1 MRSRV
6 DIKTEAKEIL
16 RSAKVSPIL
25 ITLIVMAIAFVLN
38 RVMILVEYGTLF
50 PIGFIQRYADAY
62 QQAFATGDVSALQ
75 ALAAS
80 LPESTTMS
88 FFFSTLVSLF
98 MVILNAGYFIYCMG
112 IRQGVEMP
120 YSTLTEGLS
129 VAGKLIWCW
138 VQLTVR
144 TFLWSMLFIIPGIV
158 AAYRYRFAYYN
169 LLTASTLSAG
179 EAIRLSCQ
187 QTAGIKMDLFVLDL
201 SFIGWL
207 LLSAITMSLLD
218 MWLTPYITL
227 CDLAYFEDAQKRLGR
242 SPYNSSQ
249 TPPSSGEPWEL

>member
-1 MRSRV
+1 
-6 DIKTEAKEIL
+6 
-16 RSAKVSPIL
+16 
-25 ITLIVMAIAFVLN
+25 
-38 RVMILVEYGTLF
+38 
-50 PIGFIQRYADAY
+50 
-62 QQAFATGDVSALQ
+62 
-75 ALAAS
+75 
-80 LPESTTMS
+80 
-88 FFFSTLVSLF
+88 
-98 MVILNAGYFIYCMG
+98 
-112 IRQGVEMP
+112 MP

-169 LLTASTLSAG
+169 LLTDSNLSAG

-207 LLSAITMSLLD
+207 LLYAITMSLLD

-249 TPPSSGEPWEL
+249 TPPSSGNANHGATPRSKDAILPAVTCTPFGRPVEPEVKRI

>member
-169 LLTASTLSAG
+169 ILTNDSLSAG
-179 EAIRLSCQ
+179 EAIRLSCR
-187 QTAGIKMDLFVLDL
+187 QTSGIKGELFILDL
-201 SFIGWL
+201 SFIGWEIVASLTFGL
-207 LLSAITMSLLD
+207 LNIWLIPYMTLS
-218 MWLTPYITL
+218 
-227 CDLAYFEDAQKRLGR
+227 DLGYFEDASGR
-242 SPYNSSQ
+242 MSN
-249 TPPSSGEPWEL
+249 EF

>member
-1 MRSRV
+1 MRNRI
-6 DIKTEAKEIL
+6 DIKEESKGII
-16 RSAKVSPIL
+16 RSARVSPL
-25 ITLIVMAIAFVLN
+25 LVTAIVMAVTFLLN
-38 RVMILVEYGTLF
+38 RVIDLVEGGSMLYSYQLNWEYFRAVMERDPYAVQTLLDSI
-50 PIGFIQRYADAY
+50 PEI
-62 QQAFATGDVSALQ
+62 TGH
-75 ALAAS
+75 
-80 LPESTTMS
+80 S

-98 MVILNAGYFIYCMG
+98 TIVLNGGYYVYCMG
-112 IRQGVEMP
+112 IRRGVEMP
-120 YSTLTEGLS
+120 VSTLLDGLG

-138 VQLTVR
+138 IQISVR
-144 TFLWSMLFIIPGIV
+144 VALWSMLFVIPGLI

-169 LLTASTLSAG
+169 LLTDSTLSAG

-227 CDLAYFEDAQKRLGR
+227 CDLAYFEEAQKRLGR

>member
-1 MRSRV
+1 MIDRSS
-6 DIKTEAKEIL
+6 IKIEAKGIL
-16 RSAKVSPIL
+16 RTARVSPLLVAAVVIAVQFIL
-25 ITLIVMAIAFVLN
+25 ERIVT
-38 RVMILVEYGTLF
+38 LVETGSLF
-50 PIGFIQRYADAY
+50 FYNTYASYYYDALVR
-62 QQAFATGDVSALQ
+62 GDYDALMS
-75 ALAAS
+75 LVAS
-80 LPESTTMS
+80 LPERTAMST
-88 FFFSTLVSLF
+88 FFSLLVDLFLITL
-98 MVILNAGYFIYCMG
+98 MGGYYIYCMG
-112 IRQGVEMP
+112 IRQGTEMP
-120 YSTLTEGLS
+120 VTSLLDGLG
-129 VAGKLIWCW
+129 VAGKLIWCCI
-138 VQLTVR
+138 QITVR
-144 TFLWSMLFIIPGIV
+144 VFLWSLLLFIPGII

-169 LLTASTLSAG
+169 LLTDSNLSAG